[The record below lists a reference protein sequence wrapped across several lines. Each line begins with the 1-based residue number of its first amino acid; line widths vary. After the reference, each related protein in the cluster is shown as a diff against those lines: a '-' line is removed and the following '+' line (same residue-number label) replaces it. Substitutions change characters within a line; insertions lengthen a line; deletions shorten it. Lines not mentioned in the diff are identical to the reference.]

1 VVIDRSRSDVDPILL
16 SHFAAW
22 RMEPNL
28 SREKTLFLR
37 KIYTEDI
44 DPSLNFANEALV
56 NRLRKAIEEN
66 SIWVEPLPEKDRT
79 NVPK

>member
-1 VVIDRSRSDVDPILL
+1 MDPILL

-22 RMEPNL
+22 RVDPNL
-28 SREKTLFLR
+28 VREESIFLE

-44 DPSLNFANEALV
+44 DPCLSFEDEELV
-56 NRLRKAIEEN
+56 TRLKKAIQEN
-66 SIWVEPLPEKDRT
+66 SVWVEPLPEKDRN